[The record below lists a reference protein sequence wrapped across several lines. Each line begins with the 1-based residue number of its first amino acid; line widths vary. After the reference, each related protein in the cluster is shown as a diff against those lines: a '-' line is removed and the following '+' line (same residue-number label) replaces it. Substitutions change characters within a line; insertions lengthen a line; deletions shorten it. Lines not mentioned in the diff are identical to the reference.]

1 MIQDLDKTLE
11 KLVYEKG
18 KLSRNDVDV
27 SFDQPN
33 SDWSSRISRPTVNCW
48 CFDLQENVKLRSMQR
63 RVTNDEAMGIIS
75 YPPIRIDL
83 TYMITAWAR
92 KVEDEH
98 ALMWRVLSLMSQTP
112 ELEPGKCEGALKDQP
127 YNLPVLVA
135 NMPERIPN
143 MSDLWSVLNNQM
155 RMGFLAVITVSLD
168 RTMAIETPLT
178 FSSTVRVGQ
187 SLDPL
192 DRTLQVADTEIF
204 REVDRPG
211 GNGTP
216 PAEDGDKAAP
226 KRRK

>member
-48 CFDLQENVKLRSMQR
+48 CFDLQENVKLRTMQR
-63 RVTNDEAMGIIS
+63 RVTNEDTLGVIS

-98 ALMWRVLSLMSQTP
+98 ALMWRVLSVMSQTP
-112 ELEPGKCEGALKDQP
+112 ELIPANCEGALKDQP
-127 YNLPVLVA
+127 YNLPMLVA
-135 NMPERIPN
+135 NIPERIPN

-168 RTMAIETPLT
+168 RTIAIETPLT
-178 FSSTVRVGQ
+178 FSSTVRIGQ
-187 SLDPL
+187 SENPA
-192 DRTLQVADTEIF
+192 DRTLQVADKEIVRQTE
-204 REVDRPG
+204 RP

-216 PAEDGDKAAP
+216 PGEDESKTSR
-226 KRRK
+226 KRK